1 MEMSG
6 EQRVPLA
13 QEEVWKSLN
22 DPDVLKAC
30 IPGCESVDKVS
41 DTEFKAIVN
50 TRIGPVRSRFKGRVT
65 MSDLDPPNSY
75 KLSFQGDGTA
85 GFIKGEVDVKLT
97 PEGER
102 NTAIGY
108 TSKAT
113 VGGKLAQV
121 GSRLID
127 GAARKMA
134 NDFFSNLTRELGG
147 TYQASEEARP
157 EKAPEPAQQPEPT
170 PEAEPVAAKEPV
182 LETEQVAARDPVRE
196 REPTPET
203 APETAPQTAA
213 TEPARASTTE
223 VGNRRALWVAIVI
236 VIVLIILYFALG

>member
-41 DTEFKAIVN
+41 DTEFKASVN

-65 MSDLDPPNSY
+65 LSDLDPPNSY

-85 GFIKGEVDVKLT
+85 GFIKGEADVKLT
-97 PEGER
+97 PEGEQ

-147 TYQASEEARP
+147 TYQTPEAAGP

-170 PEAEPVAAKEPV
+170 PEAEPPVAAEEPAA
-182 LETEQVAARDPVRE
+182 EAEPVAARDPARE
-196 REPTPET
+196 REPAPEPVPKT
-203 APETAPQTAA
+203 AP
-213 TEPARASTTE
+213 TEPARTSATE